1 MLPLYRMAMKLLI
14 CFLLFAVP
22 AATAQSIRGVVRN
35 NHEPLVAATVV
46 LMRTD
51 SSIIQTVSTD
61 KGGRFMISQAPEG
74 KYLLNARFLGYQ
86 PYWTSIVSPSAQ
98 SIQIILLPLAQ
109 QLQSIHV
116 QAQRPPAIEQRIDG
130 LVYNP
135 QGDLVAAGSNA
146 QDLLQRVPFVTVS
159 QEGAISI
166 RGNNSVKVFI
176 NNKPAEFYASNVAD
190 LLKSLSADDIARVEV
205 ITHPSARYDAE
216 GSAGILHIW
225 LKKNRLRG
233 LTGTLSANANDIDQS
248 YNLKLNYRMTKVYS
262 TFEVYQNLYK
272 SHNNEETERIG
283 FNGFSLRQSSENRQ
297 HGRGNYFTFNAGW
310 EPDSTQAFD
319 ISMRLG
325 IFPEFRESQLQ
336 ATQFQDGMP
345 VREYARHT
353 NREGMYRSRGLTFS
367 YNKRFR
373 SSRELY
379 VLGGY
384 AARNNESGYI
394 MHTSDAY
401 REKNANRGRNYDIM
415 LQSDYIHPFSPMHKI
430 ETGLKYSKKEIN
442 TDYAL
447 FHFDTLTGYEKDPQ
461 RSLVYHFIQNVM
473 AAYLSYDLSIKE
485 WKMRLGARYE
495 YTWLSAQEL
504 SLPSYHTF
512 VPNIIISRRFSDKH
526 TFNLSYSYRI
536 QRPEAYHLSPAMDY
550 SDSLNVTTGNPDLVP
565 EKINRFEL
573 GYSTVFFNNSSV
585 SVAVYHSYAN
595 NSIQSIRVMKGDG
608 VVYNSYGNIAGN
620 SKTGL
625 SFSNTLNI
633 GKRFKLNTNMDLYY
647 VKFRGDTIINQR
659 PYARISSTATYQL
672 PKGFSLE
679 GFIYW
684 ESRYPLVYGYVT
696 GWRNYFLGINKK
708 LWGEKAA
715 ISLRSQSLVRRY
727 FHGRG
732 EFFGDTYTEQF
743 SRKFQRP
750 ILRIGF
756 TYKFG
761 KAFNT
766 RPERAK
772 RSIEGL

>member
-1 MLPLYRMAMKLLI
+1 MAILK
-14 CFLLFAVP
+14 FLLCVLLFTVP
-22 AATAQSIRGVVRN
+22 ATAQTIRGVVKN
-35 NHEPLVAATVV
+35 NHEPLVAATVI
-46 LMRTD
+46 LMCAD
-51 SSIIQTVSTD
+51 SSIVKTVSTG
-61 KGGRFMISQAPEG
+61 KGGRFVIDQVPKG
-74 KYLLNARFLGYQ
+74 KYLLSARFLGYQ
-86 PYWTSIVSPSAQ
+86 PYYISIVSPSAQ
-98 SIQIILLPLAQ
+98 HIQISLIPLAQ
-109 QLQSIHV
+109 QLQSVQV

-146 QDLLQRVPFVTVS
+146 QDLLQRVPFVTIS

-166 RGNNSVKVFI
+166 RGNSSVKVFI
-176 NNKPAEFYASNVAD
+176 NNKPAEYYANNVAD
-190 LLKSLSADDIARVEV
+190 ILKSLSADDIARVEV

-216 GSAGILHIW
+216 GSAGVLNIW

-233 LTGTLSANANDIDQS
+233 LTGTLAANANDIDQS
-248 YNLKLNYRMTKVYS
+248 YNLKFNYRMAKVYS
-262 TFEVYQNLYK
+262 TFEVYQNLYR
-272 SHNNEETERIG
+272 SYNNEETERIG
-283 FNGFSLRQSSENRQ
+283 NNGFRLRQYSENRQ

-319 ISMRLG
+319 VSIRLG
-325 IFPEFRESQLQ
+325 FFPDFRESTLN
-336 ATQFQDGMP
+336 AVPF
-345 VREYARHT
+345 YSRHT
-353 NREGMYRSRGLTFS
+353 NREGLYRSKGLTFS
-367 YNKRFR
+367 YNKRLG
-373 SSRELY
+373 SNRELF

-384 AARNNESGYI
+384 SARNNESGYI
-394 MHTSDAY
+394 MTASSY
-401 REKNANRGRNYDIM
+401 LEKNENKGRNYDMM
-415 LQSDYIHPFSPMHKI
+415 LQSDYIHPFSAMHKM

-447 FHFDTLTGYEKDPQ
+447 FTFDSLAGYEKDPQ
-461 RSLVYHFIQNVM
+461 RSLQYHFLQNVM
-473 AAYLSYDLSIKE
+473 AAYLSYDLTVKE
-485 WKMRLGARYE
+485 WKVRAGTRYE
-495 YTWLSAQEL
+495 YTWLSAQGL

-512 VPNIIISRRFSDKH
+512 VPNIIISRRFFKKH

-536 QRPEAYHLSPAMDY
+536 QRPEVYQLSPALDY

-565 EKINRFEL
+565 EKTNRFEL
-573 GYSTVFFNNSSV
+573 GYSTIFSNNSSI

-608 VVYNSYGNIAGN
+608 VIYNSYGNIAGN
-620 SKTGL
+620 SRTGL
-625 SFSNTLNI
+625 SLSNTLNI
-633 GKRFKLNTNMDLYY
+633 GKRFRLNTNVDAYY
-647 VKFRGDTIINQR
+647 VKFRNDTIINQR

-672 PKGFSLE
+672 PKGFALE
-679 GFIYW
+679 GSFYW

-715 ISLRSQSLVRRY
+715 ISLRSQSLVSRY

-732 EFFGDTYTEQF
+732 EFFGDTYTEKF
-743 SRKFQRP
+743 NRKFQRP

-766 RPERAK
+766 RPERTR